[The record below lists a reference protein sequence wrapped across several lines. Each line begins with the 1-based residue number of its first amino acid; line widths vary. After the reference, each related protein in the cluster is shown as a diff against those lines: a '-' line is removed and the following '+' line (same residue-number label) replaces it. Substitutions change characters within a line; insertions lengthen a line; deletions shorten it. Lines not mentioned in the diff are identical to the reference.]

1 MDHNC
6 DACDSKIED
15 IPEFIRQNL
24 IVVKSIWR
32 YSCEAIKEL
41 KDNDYNK
48 HLILIITDLEEEIL
62 ENREKF
68 SKNQFAKNYFTTQ
81 IKQYLEGTKK
91 SAGEPSAKSLWA
103 KPISTQLKFIL
114 EALNSASDSKKF
126 ELKDILYFVEI
137 IQREIIS
144 VESLEGLL
152 NLLITEILKE
162 EMNLEE
168 LKFIVNTII
177 IMFIERGYYVKTIEN
192 LLPKQLSL
200 FQDHWNL
207 ISTSTDGL
215 YLYRALIYESP
226 KYNEEVYSENEDY
239 KIALK
244 QYYDSLGLKD
254 RIFLMK
260 KIYVEPPK
268 KYKVIFKLSNF
279 ALANSQS
286 LKIGNVYFYIPQ
298 IHGKITIQDD
308 RYRYRDES
316 SDLVQFEK
324 RIQEFE
330 VMSESIYYVA
340 VDIEGNDFYS
350 MKDQADQAIRTVEM
364 AVYVFLKKD
373 TLMKKTNNNE
383 IQIISNNYIICND
396 LGEGAFFE
404 HSYISNKGFDSPN
417 NIYTDRIGHWLSSK
431 NSLNKSVETWL
442 NAFKQYRKSV
452 ESVQSSDV
460 LLYSWYSLEPFI
472 NKSEKI
478 TVRLPREFDKSV
490 FEEWYNA
497 DNISVL
503 QLLLAIVTIKSHLFD
518 LLITFADNL
527 ARKGFPW
534 DRFSVSDEILN
545 IFFISKKYN
554 GSILINA
561 SNFVENFQL
570 IFDDFEQ
577 KNSQFDKYISEI
589 RGHFID
595 HTTCLNKIKQAI
607 IDVKN
612 DVYNIYRI
620 RNMLVHSSNTK
631 SKLLEY
637 YSKRNK
643 EYSLRLI
650 LEIRKHLFATES
662 DTEIQPINTYFTRT
676 IIDANV
682 AFEAVVNNDMD
693 KFRKWII
700 Q

>member
-1 MDHNC
+1 
-6 DACDSKIED
+6 
-15 IPEFIRQNL
+15 
-24 IVVKSIWR
+24 
-32 YSCEAIKEL
+32 
-41 KDNDYNK
+41 
-48 HLILIITDLEEEIL
+48 
-62 ENREKF
+62 
-68 SKNQFAKNYFTTQ
+68 
-81 IKQYLEGTKK
+81 
-91 SAGEPSAKSLWA
+91 
-103 KPISTQLKFIL
+103 
-114 EALNSASDSKKF
+114 
-126 ELKDILYFVEI
+126 
-137 IQREIIS
+137 
-144 VESLEGLL
+144 
-152 NLLITEILKE
+152 
-162 EMNLEE
+162 
-168 LKFIVNTII
+168 
-177 IMFIERGYYVKTIEN
+177 
-192 LLPKQLSL
+192 
-200 FQDHWNL
+200 
-207 ISTSTDGL
+207 
-215 YLYRALIYESP
+215 
-226 KYNEEVYSENEDY
+226 
-239 KIALK
+239 
-244 QYYDSLGLKD
+244 
-254 RIFLMK
+254 MK

-631 SKLLEY
+631 SKLLED

-662 DTEIQPINTYFTRT
+662 DTEIQPISTYFTRT

>member
-1 MDHNC
+1 M
-6 DACDSKIED
+6 
-15 IPEFIRQNL
+15 
-24 IVVKSIWR
+24 
-32 YSCEAIKEL
+32 
-41 KDNDYNK
+41 
-48 HLILIITDLEEEIL
+48 
-62 ENREKF
+62 NR
-68 SKNQFAKNYFTTQ
+68 
-81 IKQYLEGTKK
+81 
-91 SAGEPSAKSLWA
+91 
-103 KPISTQLKFIL
+103 
-114 EALNSASDSKKF
+114 
-126 ELKDILYFVEI
+126 
-137 IQREIIS
+137 
-144 VESLEGLL
+144 
-152 NLLITEILKE
+152 
-162 EMNLEE
+162 EE

-177 IMFIERGYYVKTIEN
+177 IMFIERGYHVKTLEN
-192 LLPKQLSL
+192 KNSLPKQLSL

-207 ISTSTDGL
+207 ISKRTDRL

-286 LKIGNVYFYIPQ
+286 LNIGNVYFYIPK
-298 IHGKITIQDD
+298 IHGKITKSIFRDD
-308 RYRYRDES
+308 TYIDES

-350 MKDQADQAIRTVEM
+350 MKDQAIRTVER
-364 AVYVFLKKD
+364 AVSVFLRKD
-373 TLMKKTNNNE
+373 TLMEKTNNNE
-383 IQIISNNYIICND
+383 IQIILNNYIICND

-404 HSYISNKGFDSPN
+404 YSSRSNKEFDIPN

-442 NAFKQYRKSV
+442 TAIELYRKSV
-452 ESVQSSDV
+452 ESVQSSDA
-460 LLYSWYSLEPFI
+460 LLYSWYSLEHFI

-478 TVRLPREFDKSV
+478 TVRLPSEFDKDKSV
-490 FEEWYNA
+490 CGEWYSA

-503 QLLLAIVTIKSHLFD
+503 QLLLAIVTIKSKF
-518 LLITFADNL
+518 
-527 ARKGFPW
+527 
-534 DRFSVSDEILN
+534 
-545 IFFISKKYN
+545 
-554 GSILINA
+554 
-561 SNFVENFQL
+561 
-570 IFDDFEQ
+570 FDDFGQ
-577 KNSQFDKYISEI
+577 KNSQ
-589 RGHFID
+589 ID

-631 SKLLEY
+631 SKLLED

-662 DTEIQPINTYFTRT
+662 DTEIQPISTYFTRT

>member
-62 ENREKF
+62 ENREIF
-68 SKNQFAKNYFTTQ
+68 SKNQSAKNYFTTQ

-126 ELKDILYFVEI
+126 ELKDILYSVEI
-137 IQREIIS
+137 IQKEIIS

-162 EMNLEE
+162 EMNREE

-177 IMFIERGYYVKTIEN
+177 IMFIERGYHVKTLEN

-226 KYNEEVYSENEDY
+226 KYNEEVYSEDEDY

-260 KIYVEPPK
+260 KNYVEPPK

-286 LKIGNVYFYIPQ
+286 LKIGNVYFYIPK
-298 IHGKITIQDD
+298 IHGKITKSIFRDD
-308 RYRYRDES
+308 TYIDES
-316 SDLVQFEK
+316 SDRVQFEK

-350 MKDQADQAIRTVEM
+350 MKDQAIRTVEM
-364 AVYVFLKKD
+364 AVSVFLQKD

-383 IQIISNNYIICND
+383 IQIISNNYIICDD

-404 HSYISNKGFDSPN
+404 YSSRSNRSNKEFDIPN

-442 NAFKQYRKSV
+442 TAIELYRKSV
-452 ESVQSSDV
+452 ESVQSSDA
-460 LLYSWYSLEPFI
+460 LLYSWYSLEHFI

-490 FEEWYNA
+490 GEWYDA

-503 QLLLAIVTIKSHLFD
+503 QLLLAIVTIKSKFFD
-518 LLITFADNL
+518 LLTTFAYNL
-527 ARKGFPW
+527 ARKGFPG
-534 DRFSVSDEILN
+534 DRYSVSDEILN
-545 IFFISKKYN
+545 IFFISKKDN
-554 GSILINA
+554 GSIRINA

>member
-24 IVVKSIWR
+24 IVVTYNIWTD
-32 YSCEAIKEL
+32 SCKAIKEL

-68 SKNQFAKNYFTTQ
+68 SKNQFARNYFTTQ
-81 IKQYLEGTKK
+81 IKQYLEDPKK

-162 EMNLEE
+162 EMNREE

-177 IMFIERGYYVKTIEN
+177 IMFIERGYHVKTLEN

-207 ISTSTDGL
+207 ISTSKYRL

-226 KYNEEVYSENEDY
+226 KYNEEVYSEDEDY

-279 ALANSQS
+279 ALANYQS
-286 LKIGNVYFYIPQ
+286 LNIGNVYFYIPK
-298 IHGKITIQDD
+298 IHGKITKSIFRDD
-308 RYRYRDES
+308 TYIDES

-350 MKDQADQAIRTVEM
+350 MKDQAIRTVER
-364 AVYVFLKKD
+364 AVSVFFRKD

-383 IQIISNNYIICND
+383 IQINNYIICDD

-404 HSYISNKGFDSPN
+404 HSYISNEEFDIPN
-417 NIYTDRIGHWLSSK
+417 NIYTDRIGPWLSSK

-442 NAFKQYRKSV
+442 TAIELYRKSV
-452 ESVQSSDV
+452 ESVQSSDA
-460 LLYSWYSLEPFI
+460 LLYSWYSLEHFI

-478 TVRLPREFDKSV
+478 TVRLPREFDKDKSV
-490 FEEWYNA
+490 CGEWYNA

-503 QLLLAIVTIKSHLFD
+503 QLLLAIVTIKSKF
-518 LLITFADNL
+518 
-527 ARKGFPW
+527 
-534 DRFSVSDEILN
+534 
-545 IFFISKKYN
+545 
-554 GSILINA
+554 
-561 SNFVENFQL
+561 
-570 IFDDFEQ
+570 FDDFGQ
-577 KNSQFDKYISEI
+577 KNSQ
-589 RGHFID
+589 ID

-631 SKLLEY
+631 SKLLED

-662 DTEIQPINTYFTRT
+662 DTEIQPINTYFTRM

>member
-24 IVVKSIWR
+24 IVVTSIWTD
-32 YSCEAIKEL
+32 SCKAIKEL

-126 ELKDILYFVEI
+126 ELKDILYSVEI
-137 IQREIIS
+137 IQKEIIS

-162 EMNLEE
+162 EMNREE

-177 IMFIERGYYVKTIEN
+177 IMFIERGYHVKTLEN

-226 KYNEEVYSENEDY
+226 KYNEEVYSEDEDY

-286 LKIGNVYFYIPQ
+286 LKIGNVYFYIPK
-298 IHGKITIQDD
+298 IHGKITKSIFRDD
-308 RYRYRDES
+308 TYIDES
-316 SDLVQFEK
+316 SDRVQFEK

-350 MKDQADQAIRTVEM
+350 MKDQAIRTVEM
-364 AVYVFLKKD
+364 AVSVFLQKD

-383 IQIISNNYIICND
+383 IQIISNNYIICDD

-404 HSYISNKGFDSPN
+404 YSSRSNRSNKEFDIPN

-442 NAFKQYRKSV
+442 TAIELYRKSV
-452 ESVQSSDV
+452 ESVQSSDA
-460 LLYSWYSLEPFI
+460 LLYSWYSLEHFI

-478 TVRLPREFDKSV
+478 TVRLPKEKEFDKSV
-490 FEEWYNA
+490 FGEWYNA

-503 QLLLAIVTIKSHLFD
+503 QLLLAIVTIKSKF
-518 LLITFADNL
+518 
-527 ARKGFPW
+527 
-534 DRFSVSDEILN
+534 
-545 IFFISKKYN
+545 
-554 GSILINA
+554 
-561 SNFVENFQL
+561 
-570 IFDDFEQ
+570 FDDFEQ

-631 SKLLEY
+631 SKLLED

-662 DTEIQPINTYFTRT
+662 DTEIQPINTYFTRM

>member
-24 IVVKSIWR
+24 IVVTRKWTDI
-32 YSCEAIKEL
+32 CKAIKEL

-68 SKNQFAKNYFTTQ
+68 SKNQFARNYFTTQ

-162 EMNLEE
+162 EMNREE

-177 IMFIERGYYVKTIEN
+177 IMFIERGYHVNTLEN

-207 ISTSTDGL
+207 ISTSKDRL
-215 YLYRALIYESP
+215 HLYRALIYESP
-226 KYNEEVYSENEDY
+226 KYNEEVYSEDEDY

-279 ALANSQS
+279 ALANYQS
-286 LKIGNVYFYIPQ
+286 LNIGNVYFYIPK
-298 IHGKITIQDD
+298 IHGKITKSIFRDD
-308 RYRYRDES
+308 TYIDES

-350 MKDQADQAIRTVEM
+350 MKDQAIRTVER
-364 AVYVFLKKD
+364 AVSVFLRKD

-404 HSYISNKGFDSPN
+404 YSSRSNKKFDIPN
-417 NIYTDRIGHWLSSK
+417 NINTDRIGPWLSSK

-442 NAFKQYRKSV
+442 TAIELYRKSV
-452 ESVQSSDV
+452 ESVQSSDA
-460 LLYSWYSLEPFI
+460 LLYSWYSLEHFI

-478 TVRLPREFDKSV
+478 TVRLPKEKEFDKSV
-490 FEEWYNA
+490 FGEWYNA

-503 QLLLAIVTIKSHLFD
+503 QLLLAIVTIKSKF
-518 LLITFADNL
+518 
-527 ARKGFPW
+527 
-534 DRFSVSDEILN
+534 
-545 IFFISKKYN
+545 
-554 GSILINA
+554 
-561 SNFVENFQL
+561 
-570 IFDDFEQ
+570 FDDFGQ
-577 KNSQFDKYISEI
+577 KNSQ
-589 RGHFID
+589 ID

-620 RNMLVHSSNTK
+620 RNMLVHGSNTK
-631 SKLLEY
+631 SKLLED

-662 DTEIQPINTYFTRT
+662 DTEIQPINTYFTRM

>member
-24 IVVKSIWR
+24 IVVTSIWTD
-32 YSCEAIKEL
+32 SCKAIKEL

-126 ELKDILYFVEI
+126 ELKDILYSVEI
-137 IQREIIS
+137 IQKEIIS

-162 EMNLEE
+162 EMNREE

-177 IMFIERGYYVKTIEN
+177 IMFIERGYHVKTLEN

-226 KYNEEVYSENEDY
+226 KYNEEVYSEDEDY

-260 KIYVEPPK
+260 KNYVEPPK

-286 LKIGNVYFYIPQ
+286 LKIGNVYFYIPK
-298 IHGKITIQDD
+298 IHGKITKSIFRDD
-308 RYRYRDES
+308 TYIDES
-316 SDLVQFEK
+316 SDRVQFEK

-350 MKDQADQAIRTVEM
+350 MKDQAIRTVEM
-364 AVYVFLKKD
+364 AVSVFLQKD

-383 IQIISNNYIICND
+383 IQIISNNYIICDD

-404 HSYISNKGFDSPN
+404 YSSRSNRSNKEFDIPN

-442 NAFKQYRKSV
+442 TAIELYRKSV
-452 ESVQSSDV
+452 ESVQSSDA
-460 LLYSWYSLEPFI
+460 LLYSWYSLEHFI

-478 TVRLPREFDKSV
+478 TVRLPKEKEFDKSV
-490 FEEWYNA
+490 FGEWYNA

-503 QLLLAIVTIKSHLFD
+503 QLLLAIVTIKSKF
-518 LLITFADNL
+518 
-527 ARKGFPW
+527 
-534 DRFSVSDEILN
+534 
-545 IFFISKKYN
+545 
-554 GSILINA
+554 
-561 SNFVENFQL
+561 
-570 IFDDFEQ
+570 FDDFGQ
-577 KNSQFDKYISEI
+577 KNSQ
-589 RGHFID
+589 ID

-631 SKLLEY
+631 SKLLED

-662 DTEIQPINTYFTRT
+662 DTEIQPINTYFTRM

>member
-6 DACDSKIED
+6 DACNSKIED

-24 IVVKSIWR
+24 IGVKSIWR
-32 YSCEAIKEL
+32 DSCEAIKEL

-81 IKQYLEGTKK
+81 IKQYLEGEKK

-177 IMFIERGYYVKTIEN
+177 IMFIERGYYVKTLED
-192 LLPKQLSL
+192 LLRKQLSL
-200 FQDHWNL
+200 FQDHWNR

-215 YLYRALIYESP
+215 YLYGGLIYGSP

-286 LKIGNVYFYIPQ
+286 LKIGNVYFYIPR
-298 IHGKITIQDD
+298 IHGKITKSIFRDD
-308 RYRYRDES
+308 TYIDES
-316 SDLVQFEK
+316 SDRVQFEK

-340 VDIEGNDFYS
+340 IDIEGNDFYS
-350 MKDQADQAIRTVEM
+350 MKDQAIRTVER
-364 AVYVFLKKD
+364 AVSVFLKKD

-404 HSYISNKGFDSPN
+404 YSSRSNKEFDIPN

-442 NAFKQYRKSV
+442 TAIELYRKSV
-452 ESVQSSDV
+452 ESVQSSDA
-460 LLYSWYSLEPFI
+460 LLYSWYSLEHFI

-478 TVRLPREFDKSV
+478 TVRLPREFDKPV

-497 DNISVL
+497 NNISVL

-518 LLITFADNL
+518 LLTTFADNL
-527 ARKGFPW
+527 ARKGLPW
-534 DRFSVSDEILN
+534 YRFSVSDEILN
-545 IFFISKKYN
+545 IFFISKKDN
-554 GSILINA
+554 GSIRINA

-570 IFDDFEQ
+570 IFDDVEQ

-612 DVYNIYRI
+612 NVYNIYRI

-682 AFEAVVNNDMD
+682 TFEAVVNNDMD
-693 KFRKWII
+693 QFRKWII

>member
-24 IVVKSIWR
+24 IDVKSIWTD
-32 YSCEAIKEL
+32 SCKAIKEL

-162 EMNLEE
+162 EMNREE

-177 IMFIERGYYVKTIEN
+177 IMFIERGYHVNTLEY

-207 ISTSTDGL
+207 ISKRTDGL
-215 YLYRALIYESP
+215 YLYGALIYESP
-226 KYNEEVYSENEDY
+226 KYNEEVYSEDEDY

-279 ALANSQS
+279 ALANYQS
-286 LKIGNVYFYIPQ
+286 LNIGNVYFYIPK
-298 IHGKITIQDD
+298 IHGKITKSIFRDD
-308 RYRYRDES
+308 TYIDES

-350 MKDQADQAIRTVEM
+350 MKDQAIRTVER
-364 AVYVFLKKD
+364 AVSVFLRKD

-383 IQIISNNYIICND
+383 RQMISNNYIICDD

-404 HSYISNKGFDSPN
+404 HSYISNEEFDIPN
-417 NIYTDRIGHWLSSK
+417 NIYTDRIGPWLSSK

-442 NAFKQYRKSV
+442 TAIELYRKSV
-452 ESVQSSDV
+452 ESVQSSDA
-460 LLYSWYSLEPFI
+460 LLYSWYSLEHFI

-478 TVRLPREFDKSV
+478 TVRLPKEKEFDKSV
-490 FEEWYNA
+490 FGEWYNA

-503 QLLLAIVTIKSHLFD
+503 QLLLAIVTIKSKF
-518 LLITFADNL
+518 
-527 ARKGFPW
+527 
-534 DRFSVSDEILN
+534 
-545 IFFISKKYN
+545 
-554 GSILINA
+554 
-561 SNFVENFQL
+561 
-570 IFDDFEQ
+570 FDDFGQ
-577 KNSQFDKYISEI
+577 KNSQ
-589 RGHFID
+589 ID

-631 SKLLEY
+631 SKLLED

-662 DTEIQPINTYFTRT
+662 DTEIQPINTYFTRM

>member
-24 IVVKSIWR
+24 IVVTDIWTD
-32 YSCEAIKEL
+32 SCKAIKEL

-177 IMFIERGYYVKTIEN
+177 IMFIERGYHVKTLEN

-226 KYNEEVYSENEDY
+226 KYNEEVYSEDEDY

-279 ALANSQS
+279 ALANYQS
-286 LKIGNVYFYIPQ
+286 LNIGNVYFYIPK
-298 IHGKITIQDD
+298 IHGKITKSIFRDD
-308 RYRYRDES
+308 TYIDES

-350 MKDQADQAIRTVEM
+350 MKDQAIRTVER
-364 AVYVFLKKD
+364 AVSVFLRKD

-404 HSYISNKGFDSPN
+404 HSYISNEEFDIPN

-442 NAFKQYRKSV
+442 TAIELYRKSV
-452 ESVQSSDV
+452 ESVQSSDA
-460 LLYSWYSLEPFI
+460 LLYSWYSLEHFI

-478 TVRLPREFDKSV
+478 TVRLPKEKEFDKSV
-490 FEEWYNA
+490 FGEWYNA

-503 QLLLAIVTIKSHLFD
+503 QLLLAIVTIKSKF
-518 LLITFADNL
+518 
-527 ARKGFPW
+527 
-534 DRFSVSDEILN
+534 
-545 IFFISKKYN
+545 
-554 GSILINA
+554 
-561 SNFVENFQL
+561 
-570 IFDDFEQ
+570 FDDFGQ
-577 KNSQFDKYISEI
+577 KNSQ
-589 RGHFID
+589 ID

-631 SKLLEY
+631 SKLLED

-662 DTEIQPINTYFTRT
+662 DTEIQPINTYFTRM

>member
-24 IVVKSIWR
+24 IVVTSIWTD
-32 YSCEAIKEL
+32 SCKAIKEL

-162 EMNLEE
+162 EMNREE

-177 IMFIERGYYVKTIEN
+177 IMFIERGYHVKTLEN

-200 FQDHWNL
+200 FQDHWNR

-215 YLYRALIYESP
+215 YLYGGLIYGSP

-286 LKIGNVYFYIPQ
+286 LKIGNVYFYIPK
-298 IHGKITIQDD
+298 IHGKITKSIFRDD
-308 RYRYRDES
+308 TYIDES
-316 SDLVQFEK
+316 SDRVQFEK

-350 MKDQADQAIRTVEM
+350 MKDQAIRTVER
-364 AVYVFLKKD
+364 AVSVFLKKD

-383 IQIISNNYIICND
+383 IQIISNNYIICDD

-404 HSYISNKGFDSPN
+404 YSSRSNRSNKEFDIPN

-442 NAFKQYRKSV
+442 TAIELYRKSV
-452 ESVQSSDV
+452 ESVQSSDA

-490 FEEWYNA
+490 GEWYDA
-497 DNISVL
+497 DNILVL
-503 QLLLAIVTIKSHLFD
+503 QLLLAIVTIKSKFFD
-518 LLITFADNL
+518 LLTTFAYNL
-527 ARKGFPW
+527 ARKGFPG
-534 DRFSVSDEILN
+534 DRYSVSDEILN
-545 IFFISKKYN
+545 IFFISKKDN
-554 GSILINA
+554 GSIRINA

-631 SKLLEY
+631 SKLLED

-662 DTEIQPINTYFTRT
+662 DTEIQPISTYFTRM

>member
-24 IVVKSIWR
+24 IDVKSIWTD
-32 YSCEAIKEL
+32 SCEAIKEL

-68 SKNQFAKNYFTTQ
+68 SKNQFARNYFTTQ

-91 SAGEPSAKSLWA
+91 SAGQPSAKSLWA

-177 IMFIERGYYVKTIEN
+177 IMFIERGYYVKTLEY
-192 LLPKQLSL
+192 LLHKQLSL
-200 FQDHWNL
+200 FQDHWNR

-215 YLYRALIYESP
+215 YLYGGLIYGSP

-279 ALANSQS
+279 ALANYQS
-286 LKIGNVYFYIPQ
+286 LNIGNVYFYIPK
-298 IHGKITIQDD
+298 IHGKITKSIFRDD
-308 RYRYRDES
+308 TYIDES

-350 MKDQADQAIRTVEM
+350 MKDQAIRTVER
-364 AVYVFLKKD
+364 AVSVFLKKD

-404 HSYISNKGFDSPN
+404 YSYISNEEFDIPN
-417 NIYTDRIGHWLSSK
+417 NIYTDRIGPWLSSK

-442 NAFKQYRKSV
+442 TAIELYRKSV
-452 ESVQSSDV
+452 ESVQSSDA
-460 LLYSWYSLEPFI
+460 LLYSWYSLEHFI

-478 TVRLPREFDKSV
+478 TVRLPKEKEFDKSV
-490 FEEWYNA
+490 FGEWYNA

-503 QLLLAIVTIKSHLFD
+503 QLLLAIVTIKSKF
-518 LLITFADNL
+518 
-527 ARKGFPW
+527 
-534 DRFSVSDEILN
+534 
-545 IFFISKKYN
+545 
-554 GSILINA
+554 
-561 SNFVENFQL
+561 
-570 IFDDFEQ
+570 FDDFGQ
-577 KNSQFDKYISEI
+577 KNSQ
-589 RGHFID
+589 ID

-631 SKLLEY
+631 SKLLED

-662 DTEIQPINTYFTRT
+662 DTEIQPINTYFTRM

>member
-24 IVVKSIWR
+24 IVVTLIWTD
-32 YSCEAIKEL
+32 SCKAIKEL

-62 ENREKF
+62 ENREIF

-162 EMNLEE
+162 EMNREE

-177 IMFIERGYYVKTIEN
+177 IMFIERGYHVKTLEN

-226 KYNEEVYSENEDY
+226 KYNEEVYSEDEDY

-279 ALANSQS
+279 ALANYQS
-286 LKIGNVYFYIPQ
+286 LNIGNVYFYIPK
-298 IHGKITIQDD
+298 IHGKITKSIFRDD
-308 RYRYRDES
+308 TYIDES

-350 MKDQADQAIRTVEM
+350 MKDQAIRTVER
-364 AVYVFLKKD
+364 AVSVFLRKD

-404 HSYISNKGFDSPN
+404 YSSRSNKEFDIPN
-417 NIYTDRIGHWLSSK
+417 NIYTDRIGPWLSSK

-442 NAFKQYRKSV
+442 TAIELYRKSV
-452 ESVQSSDV
+452 ESVQSSDA
-460 LLYSWYSLEPFI
+460 LLYSWYSLEHFI

-478 TVRLPREFDKSV
+478 TVRLPKEKEFDKSV
-490 FEEWYNA
+490 FGEWYNA

-503 QLLLAIVTIKSHLFD
+503 QLLLAIVTIKSKF
-518 LLITFADNL
+518 
-527 ARKGFPW
+527 
-534 DRFSVSDEILN
+534 
-545 IFFISKKYN
+545 
-554 GSILINA
+554 
-561 SNFVENFQL
+561 
-570 IFDDFEQ
+570 FDDFGQ
-577 KNSQFDKYISEI
+577 KNSQ
-589 RGHFID
+589 ID

-631 SKLLEY
+631 SKLLED

-662 DTEIQPINTYFTRT
+662 DTEIQPINTYFTRM

>member
-24 IVVKSIWR
+24 IVVTYNIWTD
-32 YSCEAIKEL
+32 SCKAIKEL

-68 SKNQFAKNYFTTQ
+68 SKNQFARNYFTTQ
-81 IKQYLEGTKK
+81 IKQYLEDPKK

-162 EMNLEE
+162 EMNREE

-177 IMFIERGYYVKTIEN
+177 IMFIERGYHVKTLEN

-207 ISTSTDGL
+207 ISTSKYRL

-226 KYNEEVYSENEDY
+226 KYNEEVYSEDEDY

-279 ALANSQS
+279 ALANYQS
-286 LKIGNVYFYIPQ
+286 LNIGNVYFYIPK
-298 IHGKITIQDD
+298 IHGKITKSIFRDD
-308 RYRYRDES
+308 TYIDES

-350 MKDQADQAIRTVEM
+350 MKDQAIRTVER
-364 AVYVFLKKD
+364 AVSVFFRKD

-383 IQIISNNYIICND
+383 IQINNYIICDD

-404 HSYISNKGFDSPN
+404 HSYISNEEFDIPN

-442 NAFKQYRKSV
+442 TAIELYRKSV
-452 ESVQSSDV
+452 ESVQSSDA
-460 LLYSWYSLEPFI
+460 LLYSWYSLEHFI

-478 TVRLPREFDKSV
+478 TVRLPKEKEFDKSV
-490 FEEWYNA
+490 FGEWYNA

-503 QLLLAIVTIKSHLFD
+503 QLLLAIVTIKSKF
-518 LLITFADNL
+518 
-527 ARKGFPW
+527 
-534 DRFSVSDEILN
+534 
-545 IFFISKKYN
+545 
-554 GSILINA
+554 
-561 SNFVENFQL
+561 
-570 IFDDFEQ
+570 FDDFGQ
-577 KNSQFDKYISEI
+577 KNSQ
-589 RGHFID
+589 ID
-595 HTTCLNKIKQAI
+595 HTTCLDKIKQAI

-650 LEIRKHLFATES
+650 LEIRKYLFKTES
-662 DTEIQPINTYFTRT
+662 DPEIQPINTYFTRT

>member
-6 DACDSKIED
+6 DARDSKIED

-24 IVVKSIWR
+24 IDVKSIWR
-32 YSCEAIKEL
+32 DSCEAIKEL

-48 HLILIITDLEEEIL
+48 HLILILTDLEEEIL

-81 IKQYLEGTKK
+81 IKQYLEETKK

-103 KPISTQLKFIL
+103 KPISTQLKFTL
-114 EALNSASDSKKF
+114 EALNSGSEPKF
-126 ELKDILYFVEI
+126 ELKDVLYFVKI
-137 IQREIIS
+137 IQIEIIS
-144 VESLEGLL
+144 VESLECLL
-152 NLLITEILKE
+152 NLLVTEILKE

-177 IMFIERGYYVKTIEN
+177 IMFIERGYYVKTLEN
-192 LLPKQLSL
+192 LLHKQLYL
-200 FQDHWNL
+200 FQDHWER
-207 ISTSTDGL
+207 ISKFGL
-215 YLYRALIYESP
+215 YLYGGLIYGSP
-226 KYNEEVYSENEDY
+226 KYNEEVYSEDEDY
-239 KIALK
+239 RIALK

-286 LKIGNVYFYIPQ
+286 LNIGNVYFYIPQ
-298 IHGKITIQDD
+298 IHGKITRSIFRDD
-308 RYRYRDES
+308 RHRDES
-316 SDLVQFEK
+316 SHIVEFDKE
-324 RIQEFE
+324 IQEFE
-330 VMSESIYYVA
+330 VISKSIYYVA

-350 MKDQADQAIRTVEM
+350 MKDQAVRTVER
-364 AVYVFLKKD
+364 AVSVFLKKD
-373 TLMKKTNNNE
+373 TAMKKTNNNE
-383 IQIISNNYIICND
+383 IQIILNDYIICND
-396 LGEGAFFE
+396 LGEGVFQHF
-404 HSYISNKGFDSPN
+404 YTSNSKEFDIPDQ
-417 NIYTDRIGHWLSSK
+417 IYTDRIGQWISSK
-431 NSLNKSVETWL
+431 NLPNKSVETWL
-442 NAFKQYRKSV
+442 TAIELYRKSV
-452 ESVQSSDV
+452 ESVQSSDA
-460 LLYSWYSLEPFI
+460 LLYSWYSLEHFI

-478 TVRLPREFDKSV
+478 TMRLPKEFGKPV
-490 FEEWYNA
+490 YEEWYNTNNN
-497 DNISVL
+497 NISVL
-503 QLLLAIVTIKSHLFD
+503 QLLLAIVSIKSNLHT

-527 ARKGFPW
+527 ARKGLPW
-534 DRFSVSDEILN
+534 DRYSVSDEILN
-545 IFFISKKYN
+545 IFVISRKCN
-554 GSILINA
+554 GSIVISA

-577 KNSQFDKYISEI
+577 KNTQADKYISKI

-595 HTTCLNKIKQAI
+595 HKICFNKIKKTI

-643 EYSLRLI
+643 EHSLRLL
-650 LEIRKHLFATES
+650 LEIRKHLLTTES
-662 DTEIQPINTYFTRT
+662 DPEIQPINTYFDKM

-682 AFEAVVNNDMD
+682 AFEAVANNDMD

>member
-24 IVVKSIWR
+24 IVVTYNIWTD
-32 YSCEAIKEL
+32 SCKAIKEL

-68 SKNQFAKNYFTTQ
+68 SKNQFARNYFTTQ
-81 IKQYLEGTKK
+81 IKQYLEDPKK

-152 NLLITEILKE
+152 NLLITEILKK

-177 IMFIERGYYVKTIEN
+177 IMFIERGYHVKTLEN

-207 ISTSTDGL
+207 ISTSKYRL

-226 KYNEEVYSENEDY
+226 KYNEEVYSEDEDY

-279 ALANSQS
+279 ALANYQS
-286 LKIGNVYFYIPQ
+286 LNIGNVYFYIPK
-298 IHGKITIQDD
+298 IHGKITKSIFRDD
-308 RYRYRDES
+308 TYIDES

-350 MKDQADQAIRTVEM
+350 MKDQAIRTVER
-364 AVYVFLKKD
+364 AVSVFFRKD

-383 IQIISNNYIICND
+383 IQINNYIICDD

-404 HSYISNKGFDSPN
+404 HSYISNEEFDIPN
-417 NIYTDRIGHWLSSK
+417 NIYTDRIGPWLSSK

-442 NAFKQYRKSV
+442 TAIELYRKSV
-452 ESVQSSDV
+452 ESVQSSDA
-460 LLYSWYSLEPFI
+460 LLYSWYSLEHFI

-478 TVRLPREFDKSV
+478 TVRLPKEKEFDKSV
-490 FEEWYNA
+490 FGEWYNA

-503 QLLLAIVTIKSHLFD
+503 QLLLAIVTIKSKF
-518 LLITFADNL
+518 
-527 ARKGFPW
+527 
-534 DRFSVSDEILN
+534 
-545 IFFISKKYN
+545 
-554 GSILINA
+554 
-561 SNFVENFQL
+561 
-570 IFDDFEQ
+570 FDDFGQ
-577 KNSQFDKYISEI
+577 KNSQ
-589 RGHFID
+589 ID
-595 HTTCLNKIKQAI
+595 HTTCLDKIKQAI

-631 SKLLEY
+631 SKLLED

-662 DTEIQPINTYFTRT
+662 DTEIQPINTYFTRM

>member
-32 YSCEAIKEL
+32 DSCEAIKEL

-177 IMFIERGYYVKTIEN
+177 IMFIERGYYVKTLEY
-192 LLPKQLSL
+192 LLHKQLSL
-200 FQDHWNL
+200 FQDHWNR

-215 YLYRALIYESP
+215 YLYGGLIYGSP

-279 ALANSQS
+279 ALANYQS
-286 LKIGNVYFYIPQ
+286 LNIGNVYFYIPK
-298 IHGKITIQDD
+298 IHGKITKSIFRDD
-308 RYRYRDES
+308 TYIDES

-350 MKDQADQAIRTVEM
+350 MKDQAIRTVEM

-404 HSYISNKGFDSPN
+404 YSSSSNKEFDIPN
-417 NIYTDRIGHWLSSK
+417 NIYTDRIGPWLSSK

-442 NAFKQYRKSV
+442 TAIELYRKSV
-452 ESVQSSDV
+452 ESVQSSDA
-460 LLYSWYSLEPFI
+460 LLYSWYSLEHFI

-478 TVRLPREFDKSV
+478 TVRLPKEKEFDKSV
-490 FEEWYNA
+490 FGEWYNA

-534 DRFSVSDEILN
+534 DRYSVSDEILN
-545 IFFISKKYN
+545 IFFISKKDN
-554 GSILINA
+554 GFIRINA

-650 LEIRKHLFATES
+650 LEIRKHLFKTES
-662 DTEIQPINTYFTRT
+662 DTEIQPISTYFTRT

>member
-32 YSCEAIKEL
+32 DSCEAIKEL

-68 SKNQFAKNYFTTQ
+68 SKNQFARNYFTTQ

-162 EMNLEE
+162 EMNREE

-177 IMFIERGYYVKTIEN
+177 IMFIERGYYVKTLEY
-192 LLPKQLSL
+192 LLHKQLSL
-200 FQDHWNL
+200 FQDHWNR

-215 YLYRALIYESP
+215 YLYGGLIYGSP
-226 KYNEEVYSENEDY
+226 KYNEEVYSEDEDY

-286 LKIGNVYFYIPQ
+286 LKIGNVYFYIPK
-298 IHGKITIQDD
+298 IHGKITKSIFRDD
-308 RYRYRDES
+308 TYIDES

-350 MKDQADQAIRTVEM
+350 MKDQAIRTVER
-364 AVYVFLKKD
+364 AVSVFFRKD

-383 IQIISNNYIICND
+383 IQINNYIICD
-396 LGEGAFFE
+396 
-404 HSYISNKGFDSPN
+404 
-417 NIYTDRIGHWLSSK
+417 DRMWH
-431 NSLNKSVETWL
+431 
-442 NAFKQYRKSV
+442 
-452 ESVQSSDV
+452 
-460 LLYSWYSLEPFI
+460 
-472 NKSEKI
+472 
-478 TVRLPREFDKSV
+478 SV
-490 FEEWYNA
+490 F
-497 DNISVL
+497 
-503 QLLLAIVTIKSHLFD
+503 
-518 LLITFADNL
+518 
-527 ARKGFPW
+527 
-534 DRFSVSDEILN
+534 
-545 IFFISKKYN
+545 
-554 GSILINA
+554 
-561 SNFVENFQL
+561 
-570 IFDDFEQ
+570 
-577 KNSQFDKYISEI
+577 
-589 RGHFID
+589 
-595 HTTCLNKIKQAI
+595 
-607 IDVKN
+607 
-612 DVYNIYRI
+612 
-620 RNMLVHSSNTK
+620 SSN
-631 SKLLEY
+631 Y
-637 YSKRNK
+637 
-643 EYSLRLI
+643 
-650 LEIRKHLFATES
+650 
-662 DTEIQPINTYFTRT
+662 
-676 IIDANV
+676 
-682 AFEAVVNNDMD
+682 
-693 KFRKWII
+693 
-700 Q
+700 

>member
-24 IVVKSIWR
+24 IDVKSIWTD
-32 YSCEAIKEL
+32 SCKAIKEL

-177 IMFIERGYYVKTIEN
+177 IMFIERGYHVKTLEN

-207 ISTSTDGL
+207 ISTSKYRL

-279 ALANSQS
+279 ALANYQS
-286 LKIGNVYFYIPQ
+286 LNIGNVYFYIPK
-298 IHGKITIQDD
+298 IHGKITKSIFRDD
-308 RYRYRDES
+308 TYIDES

-350 MKDQADQAIRTVEM
+350 MKDQAIRTVER
-364 AVYVFLKKD
+364 AVSVFLRKD

-383 IQIISNNYIICND
+383 IQIISNNYIICDD

-404 HSYISNKGFDSPN
+404 HSYISNEEFDIPN
-417 NIYTDRIGHWLSSK
+417 NIYTDRIGPWLSSK

-442 NAFKQYRKSV
+442 TAIELYRKSV
-452 ESVQSSDV
+452 ESVQSSDA
-460 LLYSWYSLEPFI
+460 LLYSWYSLEHFI

-478 TVRLPREFDKSV
+478 TVRLPKEKEFDKSV
-490 FEEWYNA
+490 FGEWYNA

-503 QLLLAIVTIKSHLFD
+503 QLLLAIVTIKSKF
-518 LLITFADNL
+518 
-527 ARKGFPW
+527 
-534 DRFSVSDEILN
+534 
-545 IFFISKKYN
+545 
-554 GSILINA
+554 
-561 SNFVENFQL
+561 
-570 IFDDFEQ
+570 FDDFGQ
-577 KNSQFDKYISEI
+577 KNSQ
-589 RGHFID
+589 ID

-631 SKLLEY
+631 SKLLED

-662 DTEIQPINTYFTRT
+662 DTEIQPINTYFTRM

>member
-24 IVVKSIWR
+24 IVVTYNIWTD
-32 YSCEAIKEL
+32 SCKAIKEL

-68 SKNQFAKNYFTTQ
+68 SKNQFARNYFTTQ
-81 IKQYLEGTKK
+81 IKQYLEDPKK

-162 EMNLEE
+162 EMNREE

-177 IMFIERGYYVKTIEN
+177 IMFIERGYHVKTLEN

-226 KYNEEVYSENEDY
+226 KYNEEVYSEDEDY

-279 ALANSQS
+279 ALANYQS
-286 LKIGNVYFYIPQ
+286 LNIGNVYFYIPK
-298 IHGKITIQDD
+298 IHGKITKSIFRDD
-308 RYRYRDES
+308 TYIDES

-350 MKDQADQAIRTVEM
+350 MKDQAIRTVER
-364 AVYVFLKKD
+364 AVSVFLRKD

-404 HSYISNKGFDSPN
+404 YSSRSNKEFDIPN
-417 NIYTDRIGHWLSSK
+417 NIYTDRIGPWLSSK

-442 NAFKQYRKSV
+442 TAIELYRKSV
-452 ESVQSSDV
+452 ESVQSSDA
-460 LLYSWYSLEPFI
+460 LLYSWYSLEHFI

-478 TVRLPREFDKSV
+478 TVRLPKEKEFDKSV
-490 FEEWYNA
+490 FGEWYNA

-503 QLLLAIVTIKSHLFD
+503 QLLLAIVTIKSKF
-518 LLITFADNL
+518 
-527 ARKGFPW
+527 
-534 DRFSVSDEILN
+534 
-545 IFFISKKYN
+545 
-554 GSILINA
+554 
-561 SNFVENFQL
+561 
-570 IFDDFEQ
+570 FDDFGQ
-577 KNSQFDKYISEI
+577 KNSQ
-589 RGHFID
+589 ID

-631 SKLLEY
+631 SKLLED

-662 DTEIQPINTYFTRT
+662 DTEIQPINTYFTRM

>member
-62 ENREKF
+62 ENREIF
-68 SKNQFAKNYFTTQ
+68 SKNQSAKNYFTTE

-177 IMFIERGYYVKTIEN
+177 IMFIERGYYVKTLEN
-192 LLPKQLSL
+192 LLHKQLSL
-200 FQDHWNL
+200 FQDHWNR

-215 YLYRALIYESP
+215 YLYGGLIYGSP

-308 RYRYRDES
+308 RYRYRDEN
-316 SDLVQFEK
+316 SDLVWFEK
-324 RIQEFE
+324 TVQEFE

-350 MKDQADQAIRTVEM
+350 MKDQAIRTVER
-364 AVYVFLKKD
+364 AVSVFLKKD

-396 LGEGAFFE
+396 LGEGVFY
-404 HSYISNKGFDSPN
+404 HCYISNSKEFDIPN

-442 NAFKQYRKSV
+442 TAIELYRKSV
-452 ESVQSSDV
+452 ESVQSSDA
-460 LLYSWYSLEPFI
+460 LLYSWYSLEHFI

-478 TVRLPREFDKSV
+478 TVRLPKEKEFDKSV
-490 FEEWYNA
+490 FGEWYNA

-503 QLLLAIVTIKSHLFD
+503 QLLLAIVTIKSKF
-518 LLITFADNL
+518 
-527 ARKGFPW
+527 
-534 DRFSVSDEILN
+534 
-545 IFFISKKYN
+545 
-554 GSILINA
+554 
-561 SNFVENFQL
+561 
-570 IFDDFEQ
+570 FDDFGQ
-577 KNSQFDKYISEI
+577 KNSQ
-589 RGHFID
+589 ID

-631 SKLLEY
+631 SKLLED

-662 DTEIQPINTYFTRT
+662 DTEIQPINTYFTRM

>member
-24 IVVKSIWR
+24 IDVTDIWTD
-32 YSCEAIKEL
+32 SCKAIKEL

-68 SKNQFAKNYFTTQ
+68 SKNQFARNYFTTQ
-81 IKQYLEGTKK
+81 IKQYLEDPKK

-152 NLLITEILKE
+152 NLLITEILKK

-177 IMFIERGYYVKTIEN
+177 IMFIERGYHVKTLEN

-207 ISTSTDGL
+207 ISTSKYRL

-226 KYNEEVYSENEDY
+226 KYNEEVYSEDEDY

-279 ALANSQS
+279 ALANYQS
-286 LKIGNVYFYIPQ
+286 LNIGNVYFYIPK
-298 IHGKITIQDD
+298 IHGKITKSIFRDD
-308 RYRYRDES
+308 TYIDES

-350 MKDQADQAIRTVEM
+350 MKDQAIRTVER
-364 AVYVFLKKD
+364 AVSVFFRKD

-383 IQIISNNYIICND
+383 IQINNYIICDD

-404 HSYISNKGFDSPN
+404 HSYISNEEFDIPN
-417 NIYTDRIGHWLSSK
+417 NIYTDRIGPWLSSK

-442 NAFKQYRKSV
+442 TAIELYRKSV
-452 ESVQSSDV
+452 ESVQSSDA
-460 LLYSWYSLEPFI
+460 LLYSWYSLEHFI

-478 TVRLPREFDKSV
+478 TVRLPKEKEFDKSV
-490 FEEWYNA
+490 FGEWYNA

-503 QLLLAIVTIKSHLFD
+503 QLLLAIVTIKSKF
-518 LLITFADNL
+518 
-527 ARKGFPW
+527 
-534 DRFSVSDEILN
+534 
-545 IFFISKKYN
+545 
-554 GSILINA
+554 
-561 SNFVENFQL
+561 
-570 IFDDFEQ
+570 FDDFGQ
-577 KNSQFDKYISEI
+577 KNSQ
-589 RGHFID
+589 ID

-631 SKLLEY
+631 SKLLED

-662 DTEIQPINTYFTRT
+662 DTEIQPINTYFTRM

>member
-24 IVVKSIWR
+24 IVVTHIWTD
-32 YSCEAIKEL
+32 SCKAIKEL

-137 IQREIIS
+137 IQKEIIS

-162 EMNLEE
+162 EMNREE

-177 IMFIERGYYVKTIEN
+177 IMFIERGYHVNTLEN

-207 ISTSTDGL
+207 ISKKTDGL
-215 YLYRALIYESP
+215 YLYGALIYESP
-226 KYNEEVYSENEDY
+226 KYNEEVYSEDEDY

-279 ALANSQS
+279 ALANYQS
-286 LKIGNVYFYIPQ
+286 LKIGNVYFYIPK
-298 IHGKITIQDD
+298 IHGKITKSIFRDD
-308 RYRYRDES
+308 TYIDES

-350 MKDQADQAIRTVEM
+350 MKDQAIRTVER
-364 AVYVFLKKD
+364 AVSVFLKKD
-373 TLMKKTNNNE
+373 TLMEKTNNNE

-404 HSYISNKGFDSPN
+404 YSSRSNRSNKEFDIPN

-442 NAFKQYRKSV
+442 TAIELYRKSV
-452 ESVQSSDV
+452 ESVQSSDA
-460 LLYSWYSLEPFI
+460 LLYSWYSLEHFI

-478 TVRLPREFDKSV
+478 TVRLPKEKEFDKSV
-490 FEEWYNA
+490 FGEWYNA

-503 QLLLAIVTIKSHLFD
+503 QLLLAIVTIKSKF
-518 LLITFADNL
+518 
-527 ARKGFPW
+527 
-534 DRFSVSDEILN
+534 
-545 IFFISKKYN
+545 
-554 GSILINA
+554 
-561 SNFVENFQL
+561 
-570 IFDDFEQ
+570 FDDFGQ
-577 KNSQFDKYISEI
+577 KNSQ
-589 RGHFID
+589 ID
-595 HTTCLNKIKQAI
+595 HTTCLDKIKQAI

-631 SKLLEY
+631 SKLLED

-650 LEIRKHLFATES
+650 LEIRKHLFKTES
-662 DTEIQPINTYFTRT
+662 DTEIQPINTYFTRM

>member
-32 YSCEAIKEL
+32 DSCEAIKEL

-177 IMFIERGYYVKTIEN
+177 IMFIERGYYVKTLEY
-192 LLPKQLSL
+192 LLHKQLSL
-200 FQDHWNL
+200 FQDHWNR

-215 YLYRALIYESP
+215 YLYGGLIYGSP
-226 KYNEEVYSENEDY
+226 KYNEEVYSEDEDY

-286 LKIGNVYFYIPQ
+286 LNIGNVYFYIPQ
-298 IHGKITIQDD
+298 IHGKITIRDD
-308 RYRYRDES
+308 RYRDEN
-316 SDLVQFEK
+316 SDLVWFEK
-324 RIQEFE
+324 TVQEFE

-350 MKDQADQAIRTVEM
+350 MKDQAIRTVER
-364 AVYVFLKKD
+364 AVSVFLKKD

-404 HSYISNKGFDSPN
+404 HSYISNSKEFDIPN
-417 NIYTDRIGHWLSSK
+417 NIYTDRIGPWLSSK

-442 NAFKQYRKSV
+442 TAIELYRKSV
-452 ESVQSSDV
+452 ESVQSSDA
-460 LLYSWYSLEPFI
+460 LLYSWYSLEHFI

-478 TVRLPREFDKSV
+478 TVRLPKEKEFDKSV
-490 FEEWYNA
+490 FGEWYNA

-503 QLLLAIVTIKSHLFD
+503 QLLLAIVTIKSNLFD

-527 ARKGFPW
+527 ARKGFLW

-545 IFFISKKYN
+545 IFFISKKDN
-554 GSILINA
+554 GSIRINT

-650 LEIRKHLFATES
+650 LEIRKHLFKTES

>member
-15 IPEFIRQNL
+15 IPDFIRQNL

-162 EMNLEE
+162 EMNREE

-177 IMFIERGYYVKTIEN
+177 IMFIERGYHVNTLEY

-207 ISTSTDGL
+207 ISTRL

-226 KYNEEVYSENEDY
+226 KYNEEVYSEDEDY

-308 RYRYRDES
+308 RYRYRDEN
-316 SDLVQFEK
+316 SDLVWFEK
-324 RIQEFE
+324 TVQEFE

-350 MKDQADQAIRTVEM
+350 MKDQAIRTVEM

-478 TVRLPREFDKSV
+478 TVRLPKEKEFDKSV

-503 QLLLAIVTIKSHLFD
+503 QLLLAIVTIKSNLFD

-534 DRFSVSDEILN
+534 DRYSVSDEILN
-545 IFFISKKYN
+545 IFFISKKDN
-554 GSILINA
+554 GSIGINA
-561 SNFVENFQL
+561 SNFLENFQL

-662 DTEIQPINTYFTRT
+662 DTEIQPISTYFTRT

>member
-32 YSCEAIKEL
+32 DSCEAIKEL

-177 IMFIERGYYVKTIEN
+177 IMFIERGYHVKTLEN

-207 ISTSTDGL
+207 ISTSKYRL

-286 LKIGNVYFYIPQ
+286 LKIGNVYFYIPK

-350 MKDQADQAIRTVEM
+350 MKDQAIRTVER
-364 AVYVFLKKD
+364 AVSVFLRKD

-383 IQIISNNYIICND
+383 IQIILNNYIICDD

-404 HSYISNKGFDSPN
+404 HSYISNSKEFDIPN
-417 NIYTDRIGHWLSSK
+417 NIYTDRIGPWLSSK

-478 TVRLPREFDKSV
+478 TVRLPREFDKPV

-497 DNISVL
+497 NNISVL

-527 ARKGFPW
+527 ARKGFPG

-545 IFFISKKYN
+545 IFFISKKDN
-554 GSILINA
+554 GCIEMNLIK
-561 SNFVENFQL
+561 FVENFQL

-631 SKLLEY
+631 SKLLED

-662 DTEIQPINTYFTRT
+662 DTEIQPINTYFTRM

>member
-1 MDHNC
+1 M
-6 DACDSKIED
+6 A
-15 IPEFIRQNL
+15 
-24 IVVKSIWR
+24 
-32 YSCEAIKEL
+32 
-41 KDNDYNK
+41 
-48 HLILIITDLEEEIL
+48 
-62 ENREKF
+62 
-68 SKNQFAKNYFTTQ
+68 
-81 IKQYLEGTKK
+81 
-91 SAGEPSAKSLWA
+91 
-103 KPISTQLKFIL
+103 
-114 EALNSASDSKKF
+114 
-126 ELKDILYFVEI
+126 
-137 IQREIIS
+137 
-144 VESLEGLL
+144 
-152 NLLITEILKE
+152 
-162 EMNLEE
+162 
-168 LKFIVNTII
+168 
-177 IMFIERGYYVKTIEN
+177 
-192 LLPKQLSL
+192 
-200 FQDHWNL
+200 
-207 ISTSTDGL
+207 
-215 YLYRALIYESP
+215 
-226 KYNEEVYSENEDY
+226 
-239 KIALK
+239 
-244 QYYDSLGLKD
+244 
-254 RIFLMK
+254 
-260 KIYVEPPK
+260 
-268 KYKVIFKLSNF
+268 
-279 ALANSQS
+279 
-286 LKIGNVYFYIPQ
+286 
-298 IHGKITIQDD
+298 
-308 RYRYRDES
+308 
-316 SDLVQFEK
+316 
-324 RIQEFE
+324 EFE

-350 MKDQADQAIRTVEM
+350 MKDQAIRTVER
-364 AVYVFLKKD
+364 AVSVFLKKD

-396 LGEGAFFE
+396 LGEGVFFE
-404 HSYISNKGFDSPN
+404 YSSRSNKEFDIPN

-442 NAFKQYRKSV
+442 TAIELYRKSV
-452 ESVQSSDV
+452 ESVQSSDA
-460 LLYSWYSLEPFI
+460 LLYSWYSLEHFI

-478 TVRLPREFDKSV
+478 TVRLPKEFDKPV

-497 DNISVL
+497 NNISVL
-503 QLLLAIVTIKSHLFD
+503 QLLLAIVTIKSNLFD

-527 ARKGFPW
+527 ARKGFLW

-545 IFFISKKYN
+545 IFFISKKDN
-554 GSILINA
+554 GSIRINA

-577 KNSQFDKYISEI
+577 KNSQVDKYISEI
-589 RGHFID
+589 RGYFID

-650 LEIRKHLFATES
+650 LEIRKHLFATEI
-662 DTEIQPINTYFTRT
+662 DTEIQPISTYFTRT

>member
-24 IVVKSIWR
+24 IVVTLIWTD
-32 YSCEAIKEL
+32 SCKAIKEL

-62 ENREKF
+62 ENREIF

-162 EMNLEE
+162 EMNREE

-177 IMFIERGYYVKTIEN
+177 IMFIERGYHVKTLEN

-207 ISTSTDGL
+207 ISTSKYRL

-226 KYNEEVYSENEDY
+226 KYNEEVYSEDEDY

-279 ALANSQS
+279 ALANYQS
-286 LKIGNVYFYIPQ
+286 LNIGNVYFYIPK
-298 IHGKITIQDD
+298 IHGKITKSIFRDD
-308 RYRYRDES
+308 TYIDES

-350 MKDQADQAIRTVEM
+350 MKDQAIRTVER
-364 AVYVFLKKD
+364 AVSVFFRKD
-373 TLMKKTNNNE
+373 TLMKKTRN
-383 IQIISNNYIICND
+383 
-396 LGEGAFFE
+396 
-404 HSYISNKGFDSPN
+404 
-417 NIYTDRIGHWLSSK
+417 
-431 NSLNKSVETWL
+431 
-442 NAFKQYRKSV
+442 V
-452 ESVQSSDV
+452 ES
-460 LLYSWYSLEPFI
+460 
-472 NKSEKI
+472 
-478 TVRLPREFDKSV
+478 
-490 FEEWYNA
+490 
-497 DNISVL
+497 
-503 QLLLAIVTIKSHLFD
+503 
-518 LLITFADNL
+518 
-527 ARKGFPW
+527 
-534 DRFSVSDEILN
+534 
-545 IFFISKKYN
+545 
-554 GSILINA
+554 
-561 SNFVENFQL
+561 
-570 IFDDFEQ
+570 
-577 KNSQFDKYISEI
+577 
-589 RGHFID
+589 
-595 HTTCLNKIKQAI
+595 
-607 IDVKN
+607 
-612 DVYNIYRI
+612 
-620 RNMLVHSSNTK
+620 
-631 SKLLEY
+631 
-637 YSKRNK
+637 RNK
-643 EYSLRLI
+643 TLHLR
-650 LEIRKHLFATES
+650 T
-662 DTEIQPINTYFTRT
+662 
-676 IIDANV
+676 
-682 AFEAVVNNDMD
+682 
-693 KFRKWII
+693 
-700 Q
+700 

>member
-24 IVVKSIWR
+24 IVVKSIWTD
-32 YSCEAIKEL
+32 SCKAIKEL

-68 SKNQFAKNYFTTQ
+68 SKNQFARNYFTTQ
-81 IKQYLEGTKK
+81 IKQYLEDPKK

-162 EMNLEE
+162 EMNREE

-177 IMFIERGYYVKTIEN
+177 IMFIERGYHVKTLEN

-207 ISTSTDGL
+207 ISTSKYRL

-226 KYNEEVYSENEDY
+226 KYNEEVYSEDEDY

-268 KYKVIFKLSNF
+268 KYKVIFKISNF

-286 LKIGNVYFYIPQ
+286 LNIGNVYFYIPR
-298 IHGKITIQDD
+298 IHGKITKSIFRDD
-308 RYRYRDES
+308 TYIDES

-330 VMSESIYYVA
+330 VMSKSIYYVA

-350 MKDQADQAIRTVEM
+350 MKDQAIRTVER
-364 AVYVFLKKD
+364 AVSVFFRKD

-383 IQIISNNYIICND
+383 IQIILNNNYIICDD

-404 HSYISNKGFDSPN
+404 HSYISNEEFDIPN
-417 NIYTDRIGHWLSSK
+417 NIYTDRIGPWLSSK

-442 NAFKQYRKSV
+442 TAIELYRKSV
-452 ESVQSSDV
+452 ESVQSSDA
-460 LLYSWYSLEPFI
+460 LLYSWYSLEHFI

-478 TVRLPREFDKSV
+478 TVRLPKEKEFDKSV
-490 FEEWYNA
+490 FGEWYNA

-503 QLLLAIVTIKSHLFD
+503 QLLLAIVTIKSKF
-518 LLITFADNL
+518 
-527 ARKGFPW
+527 
-534 DRFSVSDEILN
+534 
-545 IFFISKKYN
+545 
-554 GSILINA
+554 
-561 SNFVENFQL
+561 
-570 IFDDFEQ
+570 FDDFGQ
-577 KNSQFDKYISEI
+577 KNSQ
-589 RGHFID
+589 ID

-631 SKLLEY
+631 SKLLED

-662 DTEIQPINTYFTRT
+662 DTEIQPINTYFTRM

>member
-24 IVVKSIWR
+24 IVVTSIWTD
-32 YSCEAIKEL
+32 SCKAIKEL

-162 EMNLEE
+162 EMNREE

-177 IMFIERGYYVKTIEN
+177 IMFIERGYHVKTLEN

-226 KYNEEVYSENEDY
+226 KYNEEVYSEDEDY

-260 KIYVEPPK
+260 KNYVEPPK

-286 LKIGNVYFYIPQ
+286 LKIGNVYFYIPK
-298 IHGKITIQDD
+298 IHGKITKSIFRDD
-308 RYRYRDES
+308 TYIDES
-316 SDLVQFEK
+316 SDRVQFEK

-350 MKDQADQAIRTVEM
+350 MKDQAIRTVEM
-364 AVYVFLKKD
+364 AVSVFLQKD

-383 IQIISNNYIICND
+383 IQIISNNYIICDD

-404 HSYISNKGFDSPN
+404 YSSRSNRSNKEFDIPN

-442 NAFKQYRKSV
+442 TAIELYRKSV
-452 ESVQSSDV
+452 ESVQSSDA
-460 LLYSWYSLEPFI
+460 LLYSWYSLEHFI

-490 FEEWYNA
+490 GEWYDA
-497 DNISVL
+497 DNILVL
-503 QLLLAIVTIKSHLFD
+503 QLLLAIVTIKSKFFD
-518 LLITFADNL
+518 LLTTFAYNL
-527 ARKGFPW
+527 ARKGFPG
-534 DRFSVSDEILN
+534 DRYSVSDEILN
-545 IFFISKKYN
+545 IFFISKKDN
-554 GSILINA
+554 GSIRINA

-631 SKLLEY
+631 SKLLED

-662 DTEIQPINTYFTRT
+662 DTEIQPISTYFTRM

>member
-62 ENREKF
+62 ENREIF

-177 IMFIERGYYVKTIEN
+177 IMFIERGYYVKTLED
-192 LLPKQLSL
+192 LLRKQLSL
-200 FQDHWNL
+200 FQDHWNR
-207 ISTSTDGL
+207 ISMFGL
-215 YLYRALIYESP
+215 YLYGGLIYGSP

-286 LKIGNVYFYIPQ
+286 LNIGNVYFYIPR

-316 SDLVQFEK
+316 SDRVQFEK

-350 MKDQADQAIRTVEM
+350 MKDQAIRTVER
-364 AVYVFLKKD
+364 AVSVFLRKD

-404 HSYISNKGFDSPN
+404 YSSRSNKEFDIPN
-417 NIYTDRIGHWLSSK
+417 NINTDRIGPWLSSK

-442 NAFKQYRKSV
+442 TAIELYRKSV
-452 ESVQSSDV
+452 ESVQSSDA
-460 LLYSWYSLEPFI
+460 LLYSWYSLEHFI

-478 TVRLPREFDKSV
+478 TMRLPREFDKSGSG
-490 FEEWYNA
+490 EWYDA
-497 DNISVL
+497 YNISVL
-503 QLLLAIVTIKSHLFD
+503 QLLLAIVTIKSKF
-518 LLITFADNL
+518 
-527 ARKGFPW
+527 
-534 DRFSVSDEILN
+534 
-545 IFFISKKYN
+545 
-554 GSILINA
+554 
-561 SNFVENFQL
+561 
-570 IFDDFEQ
+570 FDDFEQ

-631 SKLLEY
+631 SKLLED

-662 DTEIQPINTYFTRT
+662 DTEIQPISTYFTRT